1 MAYADD
7 LSVMVELTEFASE
20 EMQSLGLLVDQAIV
34 LATPFK
40 DGIAK
45 SNWLMSLN
53 EPDESINMTNISLN
67 GSYSLSLAKS
77 VLGSYPKDSL
87 PTIYI
92 SNNLPY
98 IQRLNEGWSQQA
110 GTKYVETA
118 IAQAVNSGR

>member
-1 MAYADD
+1 MAYAND

-20 EMQSLGLLVDQAIV
+20 EMQKLGLLVDQAIV

-53 EPDESINMTNISLN
+53 EPDESINMTNIDKV
-67 GSYSLSLAKS
+67 GSYSINLARK
-77 VLGSYPKDSL
+77 VTEGYPKDSL

-110 GTKYVETA
+110 GTKYVEA
-118 IAQAVNSGR
+118 EIAQAVNNGR